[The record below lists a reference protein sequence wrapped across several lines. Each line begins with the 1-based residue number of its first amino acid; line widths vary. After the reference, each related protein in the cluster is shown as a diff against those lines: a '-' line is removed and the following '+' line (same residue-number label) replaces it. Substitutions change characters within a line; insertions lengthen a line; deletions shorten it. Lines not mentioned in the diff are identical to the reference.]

1 MVLGVSTVWL
11 FNDNLLDAGRNQAF
25 APVAFALLWHL
36 HLPLAIETWR
46 MKNGTFIG
54 QWLDA
59 IGEYEALCAIACY
72 AFEHPADPYPELIEK
87 GPVFD
92 GEDLKHPLLSDDVC
106 VPNDVRLDS
115 SIRGWVVSGSNMSGK
130 STLLRTVGINA
141 VLAFAGAPIRAKR
154 LILSPLHI
162 GATMRLEDSLQVGHS
177 RFYSE
182 IRRLKHLMD
191 LMSDGRPLLFLL
203 DEILHGTNSRDRLIG
218 SKAIVQGMIEA
229 GAIGL
234 VTTHDLALTSLAE
247 ESDGYILNMF
257 FEDQLGEGR
266 LVFDY
271 KVKPG
276 ILKRG
281 NALELMRS
289 IGLDVEVKH

>member
-1 MVLGVSTVWL
+1 
-11 FNDNLLDAGRNQAF
+11 
-25 APVAFALLWHL
+25 
-36 HLPLAIETWR
+36 
-46 MKNGTFIG
+46 
-54 QWLDA
+54 
-59 IGEYEALCAIACY
+59 
-72 AFEHPADPYPELIEK
+72 
-87 GPVFD
+87 
-92 GEDLKHPLLSDDVC
+92 
-106 VPNDVRLDS
+106 
-115 SIRGWVVSGSNMSGK
+115 
-130 STLLRTVGINA
+130 
-141 VLAFAGAPIRAKR
+141 
-154 LILSPLHI
+154 
-162 GATMRLEDSLQVGHS
+162 
-177 RFYSE
+177 
-182 IRRLKHLMD
+182 
-191 LMSDGRPLLFLL
+191 
-203 DEILHGTNSRDRLIG
+203 
-218 SKAIVQGMIEA
+218 VQGMIEA